1 MQFDISFLMLG
12 LVLTIGSFILCYI
25 ASGIKIVKEW
35 DRVAVLRLG
44 KFCGIRG
51 PGIIWT
57 PPMLD
62 KIAMTVSLKIQ
73 QTKIDT
79 GKYKTSDGSMNRLTG
94 YLSWRVIDIEKVV
107 LAVENYQHSVFNMIQ
122 QTVQKVGETFPGDTV
137 MMDEELLYAE
147 IQNELEP
154 TLTSWG
160 IKITEIKL
168 KSASEWN

>member
-1 MQFDISFLMLG
+1 
-12 LVLTIGSFILCYI
+12 
-25 ASGIKIVKEW
+25 
-35 DRVAVLRLG
+35 
-44 KFCGIRG
+44 
-51 PGIIWT
+51 
-57 PPMLD
+57 MLD